1 MAVKKLAQQI
11 LDDLKAVNEE
21 KSTGPM
27 SRETLKAQQGQ
38 VLVISGPKFNNIL
51 KAIFPGL

>member
-11 LDDLKAVNEE
+11 LDDLKAVNEAD
-21 KSTGPM
+21 STGPM

-38 VLVISGPKFNNIL
+38 VLVISGPKFRNIL
-51 KAIFPGL
+51 RSLIL